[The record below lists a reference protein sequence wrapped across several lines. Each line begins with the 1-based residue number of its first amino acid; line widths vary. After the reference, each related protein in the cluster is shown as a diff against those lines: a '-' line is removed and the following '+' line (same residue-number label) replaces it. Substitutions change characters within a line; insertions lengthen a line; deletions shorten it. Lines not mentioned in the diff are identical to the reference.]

1 MSIKFVWSYL
11 FLSVGK
17 LVFICAWYASVGFPP
32 GMVKYCWFVQFLLLF
47 LILSTQ
53 VLHLQRCSFRIKASE
68 AHQARRAPL
77 RCSFSIPARC
87 PLRLPVP
94 ELTGSVTGPCRKG
107 YDIVSNEISACS
119 PLAPGHL
126 LLLRRLFSSSGEAY
140 YCIPLSKSHLGKKG
154 EVQRQ
159 WEMDTGGSHLQP
171 IPIMFDPWDR
181 SARDWSE
188 ANQNYRAKGWKKESN
203 CCVRTLFFFFRCI
216 KSRDAQS
223 IVYLYWS
230 SVNIGVSFFSISWYY
245 LLYYLRIIVRDH
257 FSYFIFI
264 KCFINIIIII
274 MLLLYNVAIPQLI
287 YGI

>member
-1 MSIKFVWSYL
+1 MCLYV
-11 FLSVGK
+11 
-17 LVFICAWYASVGFPP
+17 P
-32 GMVKYCWFVQFLLLF
+32 GMQVLASHLGWLNIAGLCSFYFSFS
-47 LILSTQ
+47 ILSTQ
-53 VLHLQRCSFRIKASE
+53 VLHLQCCSFRIKASE

-203 CCVRTLFFFFRCI
+203 LCVSHSFL
-216 KSRDAQS
+216 SSLDALK
-223 IVYLYWS
+223 VGMHNPLYIY
-230 SVNIGVSFFSISWYY
+230 IGHQWILEFLSFFYQLILFTILFTYNCAWS
-245 LLYYLRIIVRDH
+245 
-257 FSYFIFI
+257 
-264 KCFINIIIII
+264 
-274 MLLLYNVAIPQLI
+274 LLLFLYL
-287 YGI
+287 